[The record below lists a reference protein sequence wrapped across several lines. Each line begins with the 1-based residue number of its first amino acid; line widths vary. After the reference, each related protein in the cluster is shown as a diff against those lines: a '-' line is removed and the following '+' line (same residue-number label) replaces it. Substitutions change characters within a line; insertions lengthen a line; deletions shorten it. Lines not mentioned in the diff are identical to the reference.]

1 MQAPDLSPTAAS
13 TTSGGE
19 YPSFRLDAEGYG
31 IDILKV
37 QELRGHGSPTGMD
50 LIKLQCRH

>member
-19 YPSFRLDAEGYG
+19 CLGFRLDAKKYG

-37 QELRGHGSPTGMD
+37 QEIRSHGSPTVMD
-50 LIKLQCRH
+50 VIEL